1 MSAKKL
7 CQSLGCNSK
16 FSAIEVVRFSRTR
29 SSQKKRI
36 ILRLRSPLLLCN
48 WIQSTTRAG
57 HQVQS
62 REDKTPQRAIKNK
75 SKASIATDYS
85 NRCLGFAGLSNVSQY
100 NLLIDPPWWDLATI
114 SGETT
119 ILIFP
124 FQILSNLRLFMS
136 QTTFANTFVGRK
148 FNFTETLPF
157 IWFKL
162 SPFRSTSNLS

>member
-1 MSAKKL
+1 MLAKKL
-7 CQSLGCNSK
+7 CQSLGVHRK
-16 FSAIEVVRFSRTR
+16 FSAIEVRFSRTR
-29 SSQKKRI
+29 NSRKKLFWGSDHLYCCAI
-36 ILRLRSPLLLCN
+36 ESNLQPG
-48 WIQSTTRAG
+48 QG

-100 NLLIDPPWWDLATI
+100 NLLIYPPWWDLAII

-119 ILIFP
+119 LPIFP
-124 FQILSNLRLFMS
+124 IQMMSNLRFFMS

-148 FNFTETLPF
+148 FNFTETRLF

>member
-1 MSAKKL
+1 MKL
-7 CQSLGCNSK
+7 CQSLWCCRK
-16 FSAIEVVRFSRTR
+16 FSAIEVRFSRTR
-29 SSQKKRI
+29 NSRMKLFWGSSIVVQLNPI
-36 ILRLRSPLLLCN
+36 CN
-48 WIQSTTRAG
+48 QA

-85 NRCLGFAGLSNVSQY
+85 NRCLGFARLSNVSQS
-100 NLLIDPPWWDLATI
+100 NLLIDLPRWNLAII

-124 FQILSNLRLFMS
+124 FQILSNLRFFML

-148 FNFTETLPF
+148 FNFTETRPF

>member
-1 MSAKKL
+1 MDVIENSVQLLSIFKNQEKQEKNYFEAQITSIVVQL
-7 CQSLGCNSK
+7 NPICNQ
-16 FSAIEVVRFSRTR
+16 A
-29 SSQKKRI
+29 
-36 ILRLRSPLLLCN
+36 
-48 WIQSTTRAG
+48 

-85 NRCLGFAGLSNVSQY
+85 NRCLGFAGLSNVSQS
-100 NLLIDPPWWDLATI
+100 NLLIDLPWWNLAII

-124 FQILSNLRLFMS
+124 FQILSNLRFFML

-148 FNFTETLPF
+148 FNFTETRPF
-157 IWFKL
+157 I
-162 SPFRSTSNLS
+162 

>member
-1 MSAKKL
+1 MLTKNL
-7 CQSLGCNSK
+7 CQSGCYRK
-16 FSAIEVVRFSRTR
+16 FSAIVVHFQEPGEAGKNYVKAQITSIVV
-29 SSQKKRI
+29 QLNPI
-36 ILRLRSPLLLCN
+36 CN
-48 WIQSTTRAG
+48 QA

-85 NRCLGFAGLSNVSQY
+85 NRCLGFAGLSNVSQS
-100 NLLIDPPWWDLATI
+100 NLLIDLPWWNLATI

-124 FQILSNLRLFMS
+124 FQILSNLRFFML

-148 FNFTETLPF
+148 YNFTEAHPF
-157 IWFKL
+157 I
-162 SPFRSTSNLS
+162 